1 MKIEINEN
9 ILCEY
14 GCNQVAQF
22 KLNNGKY
29 CCSESVNSCS
39 AVKVK
44 NGKLK
49 LVDKICPHCHQEFKQ
64 INIRTFANHVRWCDK
79 NPKHEECCGKKFKEK
94 LSNSIKENTAIKH
107 GELKTFE
114 VECFQCKTKFTIQE
128 YENDFPTKERYFCSL
143 RCGHQYSAKCASPE
157 NIKAGMK
164 KFNEEHPG
172 YWIKNRKLNSN
183 KKSSFTKNSNSNK
196 IKEHIKEIRKCK
208 WCQKE
213 FETFNDCI
221 SQCCSKSCTAKYRE
235 FKTFMEK
242 LNAAQSEY
250 ERIKLEFRR
259 YRVQVSFTFSLKN
272 FPDEFDFSLIEK
284 YGMYKAKNRGDNP
297 DGISRDHMYSVKDG
311 FLNKVD
317 PKIIAHPANCC
328 LIQQRQNASK
338 YSKSSITL
346 EELMN
351 RIEIWNKKYGTIYNY

>member
-29 CCSESVNSCS
+29 CCSESSNSCS
-39 AVKVK
+39 AVKAK
-44 NGKLK
+44 NSKLK

-64 INIRTFANHVRWCDK
+64 INVRTFANHVRWCDK

-114 VECFQCKTKFTIQE
+114 VECFQCKTKFTVQE
-128 YENDFPTKERYFCSL
+128 YENDFPMKERYFCSL

-172 YWIKNRKLNSN
+172 YWTKD
-183 KKSSFTKNSNSNK
+183 KKPL
-196 IKEHIKEIRKCK
+196 IKEIRRCK
-208 WCQKE
+208 WCQNE
-213 FETFNDCI
+213 FETNTK
-221 SQCCSKSCTAKYRE
+221 SSQQCCSKQCSIKYRQ
-235 FKTFMEK
+235 FKTFNKFIEK
-242 LNAAQSEY
+242 LNAAQSDY

-259 YRVQVSFTFSLKN
+259 YRVQASFTFSLKN

-338 YSKSSITL
+338 CSKSSITL